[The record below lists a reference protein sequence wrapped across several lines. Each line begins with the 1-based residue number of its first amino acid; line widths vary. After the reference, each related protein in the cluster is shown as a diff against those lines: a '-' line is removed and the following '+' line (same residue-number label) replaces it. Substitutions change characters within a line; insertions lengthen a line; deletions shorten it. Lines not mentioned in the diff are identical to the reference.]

1 MFDLTGWLNW
11 IGNKSYNVAIAK
23 TTTPKIGNSI
33 HSKNFFISLEI
44 YGTTLHWYCCHVW
57 ICAPNCYLDLIN
69 NINYYVVC
77 CSCTCSLRQK
87 CPNAELFLVRIFLY
101 SDWIRRFTPNSVRI
115 RKIRTRNNSVFG
127 HFSRS
132 GWRQYFDIYYLF
144 PHWQRNFGSVQ
155 YGEYFCSYQWNIPL
169 VSIGKVERA
178 RCNRCHWRYWTLCF
192 VQKGRLHKEI
202 SKTTRRIKQY
212 FDQMQR
218 IKANTH

>member
-1 MFDLTGWLNW
+1 MFDLTGRLNW

-44 YGTTLHWYCCHVW
+44 YGTILHWYCCHVW

-132 GWRQYFDIYYLF
+132 GCFSWDIHLNWLHWLYFLIFMEGLIVIS
-144 PHWQRNFGSVQ
+144 FGSIIFLSSFLNVIKI
-155 YGEYFCSYQWNIPL
+155 SM
-169 VSIGKVERA
+169 SIVFSLYLYTREMFASRMLPIEL
-178 RCNRCHWRYWTLCF
+178 WS
-192 VQKGRLHKEI
+192 I
-202 SKTTRRIKQY
+202 SFKSRVIRDLLSLG
-212 FDQMQR
+212 FL
-218 IKANTH
+218 